1 MWRNEFDTA
10 REAARLAGDTL
21 LRMSIGANRVEKK
34 GAIDLVTEADLRS
47 EEAIFEL
54 LDRRFPEDGI
64 LSEESE
70 ARTGSSGR
78 RWIVD
83 PLDGT
88 VNFAHGFPCWAVSI
102 ALESAQEIVLGVVL
116 DPVMGERFEAVRGE
130 GAFSNGERL
139 SVSSTADLD
148 DALLCTGFPYD
159 IREEPDR
166 VLRLFE
172 ALILRSQ
179 GVRRPGSA
187 ALDLC
192 HVAAG
197 RADGFWEEKLHP
209 WDTAAGI
216 LLVREAGGIV
226 STFEGGPYRPADKSL
241 VAGNP
246 PIHRAMVE
254 VISSETGSGR
264 RSSLR

>member
-1 MWRNEFDTA
+1 MWQTELETA
-10 REAARLAGDTL
+10 LEAARLAGDIL
-21 LRMSIGANRVEKK
+21 VRMSHRANRVEKK
-34 GAIDLVTEADLRS
+34 GAIDLVTEADKRS
-47 EEAIFEL
+47 EEAVFEL
-54 LDRRFPEDGI
+54 LERRHPEDGI

-70 ARTGSSGR
+70 ARSGTSGR

-88 VNFAHGFPCWAVSI
+88 VNFAHGFPCWAVSV
-102 ALESAQEIVLGVVL
+102 ALEAAQEIVVGVVL
-116 DPVMGERFEAVRGE
+116 DPSTGEVFEAVRGE
-130 GAFSNGERL
+130 GAWLNGERL
-139 SVSSTADLD
+139 RVSATGDLD

-159 IREEPDR
+159 IREEPER

-172 ALILRSQ
+172 ALILRCQ

-192 HVAAG
+192 YVAAG
-197 RADGFWEEKLHP
+197 RADGFWEEKLYP
-209 WDTAAGI
+209 WDTAAGV

-226 STFEGGPYRPADKSL
+226 STFEGRPHRPEDKTL

-246 PIHRAMVE
+246 PVHRAMVE
-254 VISSETGSGR
+254 VISSELEPAAR
-264 RSSLR
+264 RSRP

>member
-1 MWRNEFDTA
+1 MWQNEFDTA
-10 REAARLAGDTL
+10 REAARLAGEIL
-21 LRMSIGANRVEKK
+21 LGMSARANRVEKK

-47 EEAIFEL
+47 EEAVFEL
-54 LDRRFPEDGI
+54 LGRRFPEDGV
-64 LSEESE
+64 LSEESA
-70 ARTGSSGR
+70 ARSGTSGR

-102 ALESAQEIVLGVVL
+102 ALESEGEIVLGVVL
-116 DPVMGERFEAVRGE
+116 DPVTGERFEAVRGG
-130 GAFSNGERL
+130 GAFLNGDRL
-139 SVSSTADLD
+139 SVSSTGDLN

-216 LLVREAGGIV
+216 LLVREAGGVV
-226 STFEGGPYRPADKSL
+226 STFEGGPYRPEDKSL

-246 PIHRAMVE
+246 SIHRAMVE
-254 VISSETGSGR
+254 VISSEIG
-264 RSSLR
+264 

>member
-1 MWRNEFDTA
+1 MWQNELDTA
-10 REAARLAGDTL
+10 REAARLAGDIL
-21 LRMSIGANRVEKK
+21 LRMSVGANRVEKK

-47 EEAIFEL
+47 EEAVFEL
-54 LDRRFPEDGI
+54 LSRRFPEDGI

-70 ARTGSSGR
+70 ARTGRSGR

-102 ALESAQEIVLGVVL
+102 ALEAEQEIVLGVVL
-116 DPVMGERFEAVRGE
+116 DPVMGERFVAVRGE
-130 GAFSNGERL
+130 GARLNGERL
-139 SVSSTADLD
+139 SVSSTGDLN

-192 HVAAG
+192 YVAAG
-197 RADGFWEEKLHP
+197 RAEGFWEEKLHP
-209 WDTAAGI
+209 WDTAAGV
-216 LLVREAGGIV
+216 LLAREAGGTV
-226 STFEGGPYRPADKSL
+226 STFEGEPYRPGDPTL

-246 PIHRAMVE
+246 SIHRAMLE
-254 VISSETGSGR
+254 VISSEIEPRR
-264 RSSLR
+264 RSSRR